1 MLCQMARPLLLSSAL
16 LLGVLL
22 LPGCE
27 NKQAMAQFVR
37 VSGTVEARP
46 GPSEKFVAVA
56 QLDLLPPGGGV
67 RTMPDSS
74 ADIMLAENRGIIE
87 IKPDTYF
94 ELPTSNSNVR
104 QNSGTAI
111 YRINHEKGNF
121 TIVTPHALT
130 GVLGT
135 VFELSVASDSTT
147 VGVKEGKVSLTS
159 LKGESRIIEANEKL
173 AIDASGVFSEKT
185 VFDLKTDSH
194 KYIKQNEKWVPAKE

>member
-1 MLCQMARPLLLSSAL
+1 MYSRIVRSFSLVS
-16 LLGVLL
+16 VLL
-22 LPGCE
+22 AGILFFPGCD
-27 NKQAMAQFVR
+27 NKQPMAQFIR

-46 GPSEKFVAVA
+46 GPSEKFVVVV
-56 QLDLLPPGGGV
+56 QQDLLPPGGGV
-67 RTMPDSS
+67 RTLPDSS
-74 ADIMLAENRGIIE
+74 ADILLAENRGIIE
-87 IKPDTYF
+87 IKSDTYF

-121 TIVTPHALT
+121 TIVTLHALT

-159 LKGESRIIEANEKL
+159 RNGESRMVQANEKL
-173 AIDASGVFSEKT
+173 IIYASGTFSEKT
-185 VFDLKTDSH
+185 VFDLKTDSVR
-194 KYIKQNEKWVPAKE
+194 YIKQNEKWIPAKE